1 MITTDSQRSGHVAL
15 ELPMSAHRQ
24 SIARM
29 RALITK
35 IPRVKLA
42 ITPTPLVEAP
52 NLSKALG
59 GPRIFI
65 KHDDMSGSAFGGNK
79 LRLLEFRLAQTL
91 TERADTVIF
100 GLDVQSNSA
109 RCVTAACNKL
119 GLRTILVL
127 LGSKPAEVQ
136 GNLLVDYL
144 LGAEIHFAKD
154 AAEQRRMLD
163 DLAKRVT
170 AAGGRPHIM
179 NDNVMFYPASAI
191 AYIEATM
198 EILEQLDEQAL
209 EPRCLYMSSGGKGQA
224 GIVLAQ
230 RELKTRFEMRGVTAS
245 GAYDVPVRTAELANQ
260 TARVLGVEPTF
271 TVKDIVNYDNFVGDG
286 YGIPSPAGTD
296 AVFLFARTE
305 GVIVDP
311 IYSGKCAAAMIAHI
325 REGQFRKDDVVV
337 FVHTGGSPAIF
348 TWNKLW
354 LDREPAGGGTAPIL
368 KGNAHVA

>member
-1 MITTDSQRSGHVAL
+1 MIATDGLRSTHVA
-15 ELPMSAHRQ
+15 PSPSVSARGQ

-29 RALITK
+29 RALIAK

-52 NLSKALG
+52 NLSRELG

-91 TERADTVIF
+91 AERADTVIF
-100 GLDVQSNSA
+100 GLDMQSNSA

-127 LGSKPAEVQ
+127 LGSKPPEVQ

-144 LGAEIHFAKD
+144 LGAEIHFARD

-163 DLAKRVT
+163 DLARRVA

-179 NDNVMFYPASAI
+179 NDNKMFFPASAI
-191 AYIEATM
+191 AYIESTM
-198 EILEQLDEQAL
+198 EILEQLDKQGL
-209 EPRCLYMSSGGKGQA
+209 EPSCLYMSSGGKGQA

-230 RELKTRFEMRGVTAS
+230 RVS
-245 GAYDVPVRTAELANQ
+245 
-260 TARVLGVEPTF
+260 
-271 TVKDIVNYDNFVGDG
+271 
-286 YGIPSPAGTD
+286 
-296 AVFLFARTE
+296 
-305 GVIVDP
+305 GVITP
-311 IYSGKCAAAMIAHI
+311 ETE
-325 REGQFRKDDVVV
+325 RR
-337 FVHTGGSPAIF
+337 
-348 TWNKLW
+348 
-354 LDREPAGGGTAPIL
+354 R
-368 KGNAHVA
+368 

>member
-1 MITTDSQRSGHVAL
+1 MITTDSRRSGHVAAG
-15 ELPMSAHRQ
+15 LPVSAHRQ

-29 RALITK
+29 RALIAK
-35 IPRVKLA
+35 IPRMKLA
-42 ITPTPLVEAP
+42 MTPTPLVEAP
-52 NLSKALG
+52 NLSRALG

-79 LRLLEFRLAQTL
+79 LRLLEFRLARTME
-91 TERADTVIF
+91 ERADTVIF

-127 LGSKPAEVQ
+127 LGEKPAEVQ

-144 LGAEIHFAKD
+144 LGAEIQFARD
-154 AAEQRRMLD
+154 ATEQRAMLD
-163 DLAKRVT
+163 DLARRVA

-179 NDNVMFYPASAI
+179 NDNPMFYPASAI
-191 AYIEATM
+191 AYIESTM
-198 EILEQLDEQAL
+198 EILEQLGEQHL
-209 EPRCLYMSSGGKGQA
+209 EPSCLYMSSGGKGQA

-230 RELKTRFEMRGVTAS
+230 RELATRFEMRGVTAS
-245 GAYDVPVRTAELANQ
+245 GAYDVPARTAELANQ
-260 TARVLGVEPTF
+260 TARTLGVSPTF
-271 TVKDIVNYDNFVGDG
+271 AASDVVNYGGFVGEG
-286 YGIPSPAGTD
+286 YGIPSQAGID

-325 REGQFRKDDVVV
+325 REGQFSKDDVVV
-337 FVHTGGSPAIF
+337 FVHTGGTPAIF

-354 LDREPAGGGTAPIL
+354 LDRESGGGTAPIL
-368 KGNAHVA
+368 KGSKHVA

>member
-1 MITTDSQRSGHVAL
+1 MTTTDGQRPGHVVTAS
-15 ELPMSAHRQ
+15 PVSAHRQ

-29 RALITK
+29 RALIAK

-91 TERADTVIF
+91 AERADTVIF

-127 LGSKPAEVQ
+127 LGSKPSEVQ

-154 AAEQRRMLD
+154 AAEQRGMLD
-163 DLAKRVT
+163 DLAQRMA

-198 EILEQLDEQAL
+198 EILEQLDEQGL

-224 GIVLAQ
+224 GVVLAQ
-230 RELKTRFEMRGVTAS
+230 RELKTKFEMRGVTAS
-245 GAYDVPVRTAELANQ
+245 GTYDVPVRTAELANQ

-271 TVKDIVNYDNFVGDG
+271 AVKDVVNYDGFVGDG
-286 YGIPSPAGTD
+286 YGIPSPAGTE

-337 FVHTGGSPAIF
+337 FVHTGGTPAIF

-354 LDREPAGGGTAPIL
+354 LDREPARGTAPIL